1 MFPLLM
7 GIPTDGGTRSAELKG
22 SQQSTFFMRHQERAK
37 ILLISMRLLDTRIW
51 QVEG

>member
-1 MFPLLM
+1 MSPLLM
-7 GIPTDGGTRSAELKG
+7 GIPTDGGTRPAELKG
-22 SQQSTFFMRHQERAK
+22 PQQSTFFMRHQERAK